1 MEHACYQCGAAVQD
15 GARACSACGAPQIRV
30 AVGEAES
37 SPSSNQF
44 RPATVLRS
52 RIDWHHGLPAAAMA
66 GVTAGVLSALPLLSL
81 GFFIWML
88 AGGAVAVVLYRRRAG
103 TPVITGGMGARLGA
117 VSGLFGFGSFAVLLS
132 VFLLGRSSEMR
143 ELLRRMLEEA
153 ASRNPDPQAQQI
165 AQRMMTPEG
174 LALLVTLTLV
184 LFCAAFLILGSLG
197 GALGATMGP
206 REPR

>member
-1 MEHACYQCGAAVQD
+1 
-15 GARACSACGAPQIRV
+15 
-30 AVGEAES
+30 
-37 SPSSNQF
+37 
-44 RPATVLRS
+44 
-52 RIDWHHGLPAAAMA
+52 
-66 GVTAGVLSALPLLSL
+66 
-81 GFFIWML
+81 ML
-88 AGGAVAVVLYRRRAG
+88 AGGAVAVLLYRRRSSA
-103 TPVITGGMGARLGA
+103 PLITGGMGARLGV

-174 LALLVTLTLV
+174 LAVLVTLTLA
-184 LFCAAFLILGSLG
+184 LFCVAFLVLGSLG
-197 GALGATMGP
+197 GALGASMGP